1 MHSLKTF
8 LSNRELHFFWGG
20 GVGLEGG
27 VTIFQSLYIKRNVYM
42 YVCMSDSLFRGKGNQ
57 NLLVLR
63 DILITYSAY
72 HQGIVQV
79 TLITDLY

>member
-8 LSNRELHFFWGG
+8 FGG
-20 GVGLEGG
+20 GRGWAGG
-27 VTIFQSLYIKRNVYM
+27 CNNFPKFVQQINVYM

>member
-1 MHSLKTF
+1 
-8 LSNRELHFFWGG
+8 
-20 GVGLEGG
+20 
-27 VTIFQSLYIKRNVYM
+27 
-42 YVCMSDSLFRGKGNQ
+42 MSYSPFRGKGNQ

-79 TLITDLY
+79 TLITDLPKRYSLRWPNTVLSCSC